1 MALAHGITVLLSI
14 FLAVHLASTS
24 HLVYNSVYHLF

>member
-1 MALAHGITVLLSI
+1 MALAHGITAI